1 MHIPPKRRR
10 RCLKVHHL
18 SMAGVAQRKIAK
30 QLGVSHAT
38 VRSDLRLIEAHW
50 SDIAA
55 PAADDLLLEQL
66 QLLREQ
72 TARIARTDL
81 MEAFGSH
88 ITVAEY
94 IKACDARDA
103 KVLAFIRETRR
114 TIDAVHRRAAEREA
128 QPDLYQGDVESL
140 QETDETAPKL
150 DKTVHPNS
158 ASLQPEQEIV
168 APESP
173 REKFPPKAAQPAQ
186 PAPDPSTDPLLDPIL
201 EEAVTLFPHL
211 KGQPPDQILTFLDQL
226 TEPTPSEDPFPI
238 YADAAGG
245 G

>member
-1 MHIPPKRRR
+1 MHIPPRRRR

-94 IKACDARDA
+94 IKVCDARDA
-103 KVLAFIRETRR
+103 KLLAFIRETRR

-128 QPDLYQGDVESL
+128 QPDLYQGDLESL

-150 DKTVHPNS
+150 DNSVHQDS
-158 ASLQPEQEIV
+158 ASSQPEREIV
-168 APESP
+168 ALEPPPE
-173 REKFPPKAAQPAQ
+173 KIPPEAAQ

-226 TEPTPSEDPFPI
+226 TEPTPNEDHLPI

>member
-128 QPDLYQGDVESL
+128 QPELYQGDLESL

-150 DKTVHPNS
+150 DKTVHQKS
-158 ASLQPEQEIV
+158 ASPQPEQEIV
-168 APESP
+168 ALEPPPE
-173 REKFPPKAAQPAQ
+173 ELPPEATQSDQ
-186 PAPDPSTDPLLDPIL
+186 DPSMDPLLDPIL

-226 TEPTPSEDPFPI
+226 TEPTPTEDPLPL

>member
-18 SMAGVAQRKIAK
+18 SMKGVAQRKIAK

-38 VRSDLRLIEAHW
+38 IRSDLRLIEAHW

-66 QLLREQ
+66 QLLHEQ
-72 TARIARTDL
+72 TARIARVDL
-81 MEAFGSH
+81 METFGKH
-88 ITVAEY
+88 ITVTEY
-94 IKACDARDA
+94 IKVCDGRDA

-114 TIDAVHRRAAEREA
+114 TIDAIHRRAAEREA
-128 QPDLYQGDVESL
+128 QPDLYEDDIESL

-150 DKTVHPNS
+150 AKAVHPNS
-158 ASLQPEQEIV
+158 ASPQPEQEIV
-168 APESP
+168 APEAAP
-173 REKFPPKAAQPAQ
+173 GNNPPTTTQSD
-186 PAPDPSTDPLLDPIL
+186 PDPSADPLLDPIL
-201 EEAVTLFPHL
+201 DEAVTLFPHL

-226 TEPTPSEDPFPI
+226 TEPTPDEDQLPI

>member
-114 TIDAVHRRAAEREA
+114 TINAVHRRAAEREA
-128 QPDLYQGDVESL
+128 QPDLYQGDLESL

-150 DKTVHPNS
+150 DKTVHQDS
-158 ASLQPEQEIV
+158 ASPRPEQEIV
-168 APESP
+168 APEP
-173 REKFPPKAAQPAQ
+173 PPEKLPPIAIQ

-226 TEPTPSEDPFPI
+226 TEPTPTEDPLPI

>member
-168 APESP
+168 APGPLTET
-173 REKFPPKAAQPAQ
+173 FPPEATQSDQ
-186 PAPDPSTDPLLDPIL
+186 DPSTDPLLDPIL

-211 KGQPPDQILTFLDQL
+211 KGQPPDQILIFLDQL
-226 TEPTPSEDPFPI
+226 TEPTPSEDPLPI

>member
-18 SMAGVAQRKIAK
+18 SMTGVAQRKIAR

-38 VRSDLRLIEAHW
+38 VRADLRLIEAHW

-81 MEAFGSH
+81 METFGSH

-94 IKACDARDA
+94 IKTCDARDA
-103 KVLAFIRETRR
+103 RLLAFIRETRR

-128 QPDLYQGDVESL
+128 QPELYQGDLESL

-150 DKTVHPNS
+150 DKTVHLES
-158 ASLQPEQEIV
+158 ASPQPEQEIV
-168 APESP
+168 APEPSP
-173 REKFPPKAAQPAQ
+173 EKIPPIPAHSD
-186 PAPDPSTDPLLDPIL
+186 PDPSSDPLLDPIL
-201 EEAVTLFPHL
+201 QEAVALFPHL
-211 KGQPPDQILTFLDQL
+211 KGQPTDQILAFLDQL
-226 TEPTPSEDPFPI
+226 TEPTPTEDPLPI

>member
-1 MHIPPKRRR
+1 MHIAPKQRR

-30 QLGVSHAT
+30 QLGVSHVT

-128 QPDLYQGDVESL
+128 QPELYQGDLESL

-158 ASLQPEQEIV
+158 ASPQPEQEIV
-168 APESP
+168 ALEPP
-173 REKFPPKAAQPAQ
+173 PEKFPPKAIQ

-211 KGQPPDQILTFLDQL
+211 KGQPPDQILAFLDQL
-226 TEPTPSEDPFPI
+226 TEPTPSEDPLPI

>member
-10 RCLKVHHL
+10 RCLQVHHL
-18 SMAGVAQRKIAK
+18 SMRGIAQRKIAK

-38 VRSDLRLIEAHW
+38 VRADLRLIESHW

-55 PAADDLLLEQL
+55 PAADDLLLDQL

-72 TARIARTDL
+72 TQRIARLDL
-81 MEAFGSH
+81 VETFGTH
-88 ITVAEY
+88 LTMPEL
-94 IKACDARDA
+94 IKVFDARDA

-128 QPDLYQGDVESL
+128 QPELYEDDIETL

-150 DKTVHPNS
+150 DNSVHQNS
-158 ASLQPEQEIV
+158 ASSQPEQEIV
-168 APESP
+168 APEAVL
-173 REKFPPKAAQPAQ
+173 EKNPPATIQPD
-186 PAPDPSTDPLLDPIL
+186 PDPSLDPLLDPIL
-201 EEAVTLFPHL
+201 DEAITLFPHL
-211 KGQPPDQILTFLDQL
+211 KGQPPDQILDFLDQL
-226 TEPTPSEDPFPI
+226 TEPTPDEDQLPI

>member
-1 MHIPPKRRR
+1 MHIPPRRRR

-18 SMAGVAQRKIAK
+18 SMTGLAQRKIAK

-38 VRSDLRLIEAHW
+38 VRADMRLIEAHW

-81 MEAFGSH
+81 MELVGEH
-88 ITVAEY
+88 ISVAEY
-94 IKACDARDA
+94 IKTCDARDA
-103 KVLAFIRETRR
+103 KLLAFIRETRR

-128 QPDLYQGDVESL
+128 LPDLYQDDIESL

-150 DKTVHPNS
+150 DKTVHPKS
-158 ASLQPEQEIV
+158 ASPQPEQEIV
-168 APESP
+168 APDP
-173 REKFPPKAAQPAQ
+173 PTEKNLPKAVPSN
-186 PAPDPSTDPLLDPIL
+186 PDLSSDPLLDPIL
-201 EEAVTLFPHL
+201 QEAVTLFPHL
-211 KGQPPDQILTFLDQL
+211 RGQPPDQILAFLDQL
-226 TEPTPSEDPFPI
+226 TEPTPNEDPLPL

>member
-18 SMAGVAQRKIAK
+18 SMKGLAQRKIAK

-66 QLLREQ
+66 ELLHEQ
-72 TARIARTDL
+72 TAHIARVDL
-81 MEAFGSH
+81 METFGKH
-88 ITVAEY
+88 ITVTEY
-94 IKACDARDA
+94 IKVCDARDA

-128 QPDLYQGDVESL
+128 QPDLYQDDIETL

-150 DKTVHPNS
+150 DNTVHQNS
-158 ASLQPEQEIV
+158 ASPQPEQEIV
-168 APESP
+168 APEAVS
-173 REKFPPKAAQPAQ
+173 EENPPTTIQPD
-186 PAPDPSTDPLLDPIL
+186 PDPSMDPLLDPIL

-211 KGQPPDQILTFLDQL
+211 KGQPPDEILAFLDQL
-226 TEPTPSEDPFPI
+226 TEPTPNQDQLPI
-238 YADAAGG
+238 YADAAAGG
-245 G
+245 

>member
-1 MHIPPKRRR
+1 MHIPPRRRR

-18 SMAGVAQRKIAK
+18 SMTGLAQRKIAK

-81 MEAFGSH
+81 MELVGEH
-88 ITVAEY
+88 ISVAEY
-94 IKACDARDA
+94 IKTCDARDA
-103 KVLAFIRETRR
+103 KLLAFIRETRR
-114 TIDAVHRRAAEREA
+114 TIDAIHRRAAEREA
-128 QPDLYQGDVESL
+128 QPDLYQGDLETL

-158 ASLQPEQEIV
+158 ASPRPEQEIV
-168 APESP
+168 APDP
-173 REKFPPKAAQPAQ
+173 QTEKAPPKAVPSN
-186 PAPDPSTDPLLDPIL
+186 PDPSSDPLLDPIL
-201 EEAVTLFPHL
+201 QEAVTLFPHL
-211 KGQPPDQILTFLDQL
+211 KGQPPDQFLAFLDQL
-226 TEPTPSEDPFPI
+226 TEPTPNEDPLPI
-238 YADAAGG
+238 YADAAAGG
-245 G
+245 